1 MKITVIEMS
10 LEEAMVM
17 FPTMDR
23 NEEPEIT
30 EIHEDFAPGQ
40 EPQPKP
46 AKKPKAKK
54 GKVGRTRKTAKT
66 EPEPAVEEADELP
79 R

>member
-10 LEEAMVM
+10 LEEVMVM
-17 FPTMDR
+17 FPTMNR

-46 AKKPKAKK
+46 AKTPKAKK
-54 GKVGRTRKTAKT
+54 RQRRTAKENGKNGT
-66 EPEPAVEEADELP
+66 
-79 R
+79 